1 MQHDVTA
8 RSGDRATTALY
19 NDWTVRWE
27 GTMAI
32 TVGSGEFVYEALASW
47 HKLPDGVKLTET
59 PGVAVNSQDRV
70 YAITRN
76 TENPVMVFDAE
87 GDFLFSFGKG
97 IFSQRTHGVLV
108 GPDDSVYCADDGTHT
123 ITKFTPDGKVLMTL
137 GKPNQ

>member
-1 MQHDVTA
+1 MKQGADSSA
-8 RSGDRATTALY
+8 PRPPDQGRSIL
-19 NDWTVRWE
+19 VRPYA
-27 GTMAI
+27 GRKTMAV

-87 GDFLFSFGKG
+87 GNFLFSFGKG

-123 ITKFTPDGKVLMTL
+123 ITKFTPDGKLLMTL
-137 GKPNQ
+137 G